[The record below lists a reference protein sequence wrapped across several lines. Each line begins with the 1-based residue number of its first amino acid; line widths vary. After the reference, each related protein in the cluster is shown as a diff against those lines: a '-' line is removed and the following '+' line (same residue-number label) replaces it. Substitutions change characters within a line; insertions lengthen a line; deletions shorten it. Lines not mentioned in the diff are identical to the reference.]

1 MKGLYSKLIE
11 IGERPLKSTD
21 IVGGKYFV
29 EGLLGKGS
37 YGFTYLVKDQS
48 NQIFV
53 LKQLRKY
60 KMLMESG
67 RQAFKREANILKSL
81 SHRAFPSFIEQFEE
95 NEKQF
100 IVMEYKC
107 GKTFEDLIFQDNIS
121 FSETEAFKELYHI
134 LLLVKHIHENG
145 YVHRDL
151 RIPNILKDV
160 DDYYIIDFGLTRK
173 LNDQNSIE
181 EETVMHMEKRLFRE
195 VATKSDFYALGHFLL
210 FLLYSRYEPVSK
222 KKRSWEEELSISIH
236 AKKVIRKMLQIDEP
250 YKEVQLL
257 LDDVKKWL

>member
-11 IGERPLKSTD
+11 IGERPLKPAN

-67 RQAFKREANILKSL
+67 RQAFKCEANVLKSL
-81 SHRAFPSFIEQFEE
+81 NHQAFPSFIEQFEE

-100 IVMEYKC
+100 IVMEYKR

-160 DDYYIIDFGLTRK
+160 EDYYIIDFGLTRK

-181 EETVMHMEKRLFRE
+181 ETMMHMEKRLYRE

-210 FLLYSRYEPVSK
+210 FLLYSTYEPVSK
-222 KKRSWEEELSISIH
+222 KKRSWEEELAISTP
-236 AKKVIRKMLQIDEP
+236 AKKVIRKMLQMDEP
-250 YKEVQLL
+250 YEEVQLL
-257 LDDVKKWL
+257 LNDVRNWI